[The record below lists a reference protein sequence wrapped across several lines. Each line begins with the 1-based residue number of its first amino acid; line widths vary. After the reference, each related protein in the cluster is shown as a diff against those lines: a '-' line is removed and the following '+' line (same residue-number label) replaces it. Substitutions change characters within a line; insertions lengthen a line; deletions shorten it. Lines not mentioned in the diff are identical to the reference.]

1 MVVNPERAKNLASY
15 FMASDDM
22 DFMRLNGSVLFFAA
36 IWGLVVI
43 IAKYLFNVKEKNV
56 AYIITFGVDLVEVKV
71 LHSFWSAI
79 IYNIINY
86 KSSNFSVFISFS
98 FAIILF
104 LAILSRRYI

>member
-43 IAKYLFNVKEKNV
+43 IAKYLFKVKEKNV